1 MKKGQAGIV
10 FAAGLQQFLLGAVLG
25 PGRGQNPGVLGGVG
39 VAYHHHQ
46 PPPDMAVVPAVL
58 QQVRHHGACP
68 GQVVQGFKQGRHRQ
82 VVAATGLFEQQMHCQ
97 HIRGLARHGDYI
109 RTQCL
114 GWLTGHHGTGVQHL
128 AHRVGGLPVMRN
140 QRAAAGK
147 LPQQEAA
154 PGVFIP
160 AGVVAQAEPG
170 GQLREYL
177 GVAGTVLAH
186 IVAYQVNTKAAHPAQ

>member
-1 MKKGQAGIV
+1 
-10 FAAGLQQFLLGAVLG
+10 
-25 PGRGQNPGVLGGVG
+25 
-39 VAYHHHQ
+39 
-46 PPPDMAVVPAVL
+46 
-58 QQVRHHGACP
+58 
-68 GQVVQGFKQGRHRQ
+68 
-82 VVAATGLFEQQMHCQ
+82 
-97 HIRGLARHGDYI
+97 
-109 RTQCL
+109 
-114 GWLTGHHGTGVQHL
+114 
-128 AHRVGGLPVMRN
+128 MRN